1 VRHSVP
7 SIALLLALTLLTA
20 CAGLASSGERGNY
33 SEYYPEALVGASA
46 SAYYQNPAQIEL
58 LEAAEDGDAAA
69 MQAAV
74 NAGAD
79 VNAVGQ
85 DGLLPLYWVMAQE
98 SLKGTQ
104 WLLAHGADP
113 NRYSAMPANWRA
125 KRQSPLSLAVRLEQ
139 PQYLDALLEHGG
151 DPNQT
156 PYESG
161 RSLIFNTIVP
171 RRPENTKIL
180 IEHGADVNFQLED
193 FGNTPFYKS
202 ITARMYDISVIL
214 LNAGADPTKPS
225 KIAKNTVGLLHDYG
239 NRSPYK
245 ASYEAYPY
253 VIEALQKR
261 GMIPA
266 DFEYDAQH
274 PMKTW

>member
-1 VRHSVP
+1 MRHSVP

-20 CAGLASSGERGNY
+20 CAGLASPGERGNY
-33 SEYYPEALVGASA
+33 SEYYPKALRGAPA
-46 SAYYQNPAQIEL
+46 SAYYQNPTQIDL
-58 LEAAEDGDAAA
+58 LEAAADGDAGA
-69 MQAAV
+69 MQAALA
-74 NAGAD
+74 AGAD

-85 DGLLPLYWVMAQE
+85 DGLLPLYWVMAQG

-104 WLLAHGADP
+104 WLLDHGADP
-113 NRYSAMPANWRA
+113 NRYSAMPADWRS
-125 KRQSPLSLAVRLEQ
+125 KRETPLSLAVRLEQ
-139 PQYLDALLEHGG
+139 PEFLDALLEHGG

-156 PYESG
+156 PFGGG
-161 RSLIFNTIVP
+161 RSLIFKTIVP

-180 IEHGADVNFQLED
+180 IEYGADVNFQTPK
-193 FGNTPFYKS
+193 FQNTPFLKS
-202 ITARMYDISVIL
+202 ITAQMYDISTML
-214 LNAGADPTKPS
+214 LKAGADPAEPS
-225 KIAKNTVGLLHDYG
+225 DVAQDIVYILKNFG

-245 ASYEAYPY
+245 ASYEAYPH

-266 DFEYDAQH
+266 DFEYDPQH